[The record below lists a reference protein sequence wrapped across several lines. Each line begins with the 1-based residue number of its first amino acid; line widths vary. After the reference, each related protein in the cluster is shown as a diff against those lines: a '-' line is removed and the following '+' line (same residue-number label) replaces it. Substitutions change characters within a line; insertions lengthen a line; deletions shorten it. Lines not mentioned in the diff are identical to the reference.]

1 MTLGENKLS
10 SITFFFHS
18 ERSTSGSPIILDAVF
33 PLIPHD
39 RTKRDFLFRYFQTS
53 SRLISDGVSF
63 TVVSTCGTIGGFIG
77 FTLLTMV
84 SILVFIST
92 IFFSSNWLILLFHS
106 CMNLSLCGDLNLFI
120 IFSPSKAVLQ

>member
-39 RTKRDFLFRYFQTS
+39 RTKRDFLFKYRQTS
-53 SRLISDGVSF
+53 SRLISDSVSF
-63 TVVSTCGTIGGFIG
+63 IGVPICGTVGGLTGFILLIVVSKSLFIP
-77 FTLLTMV
+77 
-84 SILVFIST
+84 IVFL
-92 IFFSSNWLILLFHS
+92 SSNLLILSFQS
-106 CMNLSLCGDLNLFI
+106 
-120 IFSPSKAVLQ
+120 